1 MVISMISLTSAA
13 PPWLQ
18 CDAADDFFGQQVADP
33 FRWLEHEGS
42 PDVKEFIEWQNNK
55 SAAWIP
61 GDIAAVYNARLS
73 ELINYPRQSV
83 PARYGQFVITHRN
96 TGLQAHMVVFKQL
109 GMGGEPEVLIDPNTF
124 SEDGS
129 ISLSLLDFTQDGTLV
144 AYGKSAG
151 GSDNQTVYVRDVE
164 SGKDLPDILPEMR
177 FSAIAWAPDNSGF
190 WYNRYPDP
198 NSRQNNTLYWH
209 QLGIDPAK
217 DVAIFSDSENPEVAL
232 YPAVSEDGK
241 YLLVYQVVGTDPRNG
256 ILFREIEMGNVAAQ
270 GGWTILFPS
279 GVAEFSVVANV
290 GSTFYVYTDLD
301 APRRR
306 LAEVEAGAG
315 ASARLEDV
323 IPQSS
328 DLLKEVSLVDGKLVA
343 LSTRDVHSVLEIRM
357 LDGSLVSEVALPTKG
372 TVGAISARPED
383 RDLYFLFT
391 SYTVPGIIFRLN
403 MVTGGA
409 VEYHRSAVKFNP
421 SSYETRQIFVDRG
434 GNSVPV
440 FITARKGMERN
451 GANPTILYGY
461 GGFGVSLEPSFN
473 PFLIPWLEAG
483 GVYAVANIRGG
494 GEYGTAWHE
503 AARLGA
509 RQTGFDDFAAAAEQ
523 LIAEKITSPEK
534 LAIEGGSNGGLLVL
548 VSMLQ
553 RPELFGAVVS
563 QVPVADMLR
572 FHRFGTGRFW
582 TVEYGNAE
590 SDREQF
596 AWLKAYSPL
605 HNVTAGKIYPS
616 LLVTTADGDDRVV
629 PAHAFKFIATIQAL
643 AGEGTYLLRHETGA
657 GHGAGKPLNMAILE
671 QSAIYAFLTRALNL
685 TAPDGT
691 IPSIEVSAGDK

>member
-1 MVISMISLTSAA
+1 
-13 PPWLQ
+13 
-18 CDAADDFFGQQVADP
+18 
-33 FRWLEHEGS
+33 
-42 PDVKEFIEWQNNK
+42 
-55 SAAWIP
+55 
-61 GDIAAVYNARLS
+61 
-73 ELINYPRQSV
+73 
-83 PARYGQFVITHRN
+83 
-96 TGLQAHMVVFKQL
+96 
-109 GMGGEPEVLIDPNTF
+109 
-124 SEDGS
+124 
-129 ISLSLLDFTQDGTLV
+129 
-144 AYGKSAG
+144 
-151 GSDNQTVYVRDVE
+151 
-164 SGKDLPDILPEMR
+164 
-177 FSAIAWAPDNSGF
+177 
-190 WYNRYPDP
+190 
-198 NSRQNNTLYWH
+198 
-209 QLGIDPAK
+209 
-217 DVAIFSDSENPEVAL
+217 
-232 YPAVSEDGK
+232 
-241 YLLVYQVVGTDPRNG
+241 
-256 ILFREIEMGNVAAQ
+256 MGNVAAQ

-306 LAEVEAGAG
+306 LTEVEAGAG

-671 QSAIYAFLTRALNL
+671 QSEIYAFLTRALNL
-685 TAPDGT
+685 TAPDGM